1 MKDALEDHEGTVS
14 IGGTT
19 ITNLRFAD
27 DTNGLAG
34 EEGEL
39 ARLAESLD
47 RASAAYSLRQ
57 DVKSQLLT
65 NVFCHRLGGI
75 LMSIL
80 SYVVPVCLI
89 LVSRN
94 FQLATCLL
102 SSFTSRPAVWNERSI
117 SLSSKI
123 RLIRSL
129 ATSIVL
135 YACESSILTAELQR
149 RIRVKEMRCYRKILY
164 ISYTDNVTNEEVCA
178 KTIVKRRE
186 LKWRGH
192 VSRSSGPA
200 KTILQGTVK
209 GEEHKA
215 DQKKRREDNIEQ
227 WTGLDPI
234 KSQRAVENR
243 EKWTKLVVK
252 SSVVPQRPPRSRDR

>member
-1 MKDALEDHEGTVS
+1 
-14 IGGTT
+14 
-19 ITNLRFAD
+19 
-27 DTNGLAG
+27 
-34 EEGEL
+34 
-39 ARLAESLD
+39 
-47 RASAAYSLRQ
+47 
-57 DVKSQLLT
+57 
-65 NVFCHRLGGI
+65 
-75 LMSIL
+75 
-80 SYVVPVCLI
+80 
-89 LVSRN
+89 
-94 FQLATCLL
+94 
-102 SSFTSRPAVWNERSI
+102 
-117 SLSSKI
+117 
-123 RLIRSL
+123 
-129 ATSIVL
+129 
-135 YACESSILTAELQR
+135 
-149 RIRVKEMRCYRKILY
+149 MRCYRKILY

-200 KTILQGTVK
+200 KTILQ

-252 SSVVPQRPPRSRDR
+252 SSVVPQRPPRSRDRWRWRSNLVSFTGSPRSGRPNTLISRYTFQNSSYMKSYTQTTSANSIQTHTWETAQQARKVTFPNPNQTIWKPITLESESTNLSATIPWPVDGRKRRRKKGQNEYSRLLV